1 MEEGEWS
8 VLGGLAIAVP
18 GELRAY
24 EKAYQEFGGG
34 VKWSALFEPTIRLCE
49 EGFNISVAL
58 GEAIRQS
65 ANFIR
70 LDPTLRFVSHRIIL
84 DMQRIPFL

>member
-24 EKAYQEFGGG
+24 KKAYQEFGGG

-49 EGFNISVAL
+49 EGYIITPPQA
-58 GEAIRQS
+58 EAIRQS
-65 ANFIR
+65 ANFIFA
-70 LDPTLRFVSHRIIL
+70 DPTLRFVSHLIVL